1 MRETL
6 QACCLVG
13 LVFASPAVAQ
23 NAAPDDMKSPRL
35 SAADVDWSGGGP
47 PAPDTAPGKTRPI
60 RCNPFN
66 MQKQKNLRK

>member
-35 SAADVDWSGGGP
+35 SAADVDWSGGGGARGGLP
-47 PAPDTAPGKTRPI
+47 PRSPISTR
-60 RCNPFN
+60 
-66 MQKQKNLRK
+66 